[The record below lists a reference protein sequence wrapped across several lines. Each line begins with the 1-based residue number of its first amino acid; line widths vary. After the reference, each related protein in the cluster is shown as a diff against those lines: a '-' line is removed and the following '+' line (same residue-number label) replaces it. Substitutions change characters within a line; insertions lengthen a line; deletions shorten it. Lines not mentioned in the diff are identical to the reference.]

1 MDVNTYLN
9 CAIYPGFSSK
19 QTSLW
24 QSSKTP
30 SSIAESCRRCRA
42 SWCQLPWTR
51 RGSSRR
57 PFCDKTLKR
66 TFVICRHLDWHL
78 GHLALLFKVVV
89 DLWRD
94 DWTLTK
100 ALYIHHFGVH
110 KSHTWRLQLM
120 VKKFGL
126 ENWYFRC
133 TFKDSSQ
140 YVLSIGLETWKKKD

>member
-19 QTSLW
+19 HLFDNPARLLRPLQRVVDVVELLG
-24 QSSKTP
+24 
-30 SSIAESCRRCRA
+30 A
-42 SWCQLPWTR
+42 SNPWTR
-51 RGSSRR
+51 GGSSRR
-57 PFCDKTLKR
+57 PFCGKTLKR
-66 TFVICRHLDWHL
+66 TFVIRRHLDGHL